1 MTRMLEAPLPFGRLV
16 DCGMR
21 EYGEFA
27 CSSETA
33 EWLRNGGM
41 SRVDGRDVWVQV
53 VETCA
58 GGNVI
63 CAARPKA
70 AA

>member
-1 MTRMLEAPLPFGRLV
+1 MNRMLSEPIPFGRLV

-27 CSSETA
+27 CSVETA
-33 EWLRNGGM
+33 EWLAAGGM
-41 SRVDGRDVWVQV
+41 RRVDGREVWVQV
-53 VETCA
+53 VDVAA

-63 CAARPKA
+63 CAARPRVA
-70 AA
+70 A